1 MKMRKIA
8 ILLTVLIAASVIA
21 AVFASSATTLT
32 WSKIFKVTSP
42 KITANIHIGNLTIV
56 GYPVNISVALR
67 IQAPSLSN
75 ITIKGNYTASL
86 FWFNT
91 TIVSGG
97 MQSQCNRLP
106 TEGQWQQVY
115 NFPSETN
122 VTLTTS
128 WQTFTNATYTP
139 TQEGR
144 YKVVVT
150 FTTNSTVQKFTSG
163 D

>member
-1 MKMRKIA
+1 MLI
-8 ILLTVLIAASVIA
+8 TVLIAASVIA
-21 AVFASSATTLT
+21 AVFAASATTLT
-32 WSKIFKVTSP
+32 WSKIFRVTSP
-42 KITANIHIGNLTIV
+42 QIAANIQIGNLTIV

-67 IQAPSLSN
+67 IQAPSSSG
-75 ITIKGNYTASL
+75 ITIRGNYTASL
-86 FWFNT
+86 FWLNAS
-91 TIVSGG
+91 ILSGG
-97 MQSQCNRLP
+97 MQPQCNCVP

-115 NFPSETN
+115 MFPSETN

-139 TQEGR
+139 TQAGR